1 MSHTYLQ
8 GVLTMKNGL
17 TLLAGLIVA
26 VVLGSNAVSD
36 ESSDAKAIAA
46 AVKARQSQMTL
57 YAFNIGLLGGM
68 AKGEIEYDA
77 GAASAAAAN
86 LAALSQLDQSR
97 LWPQGSD
104 NQALGM
110 DATEALPAIWA
121 PDSKVGERAMA
132 MTTAALAMQDA
143 AGQGLEALRGAIGP
157 LGKSCGGCHEDYRQ
171 KK

>member
-1 MSHTYLQ
+1 MSHIYWS

-17 TLLAGLIVA
+17 ALLAGLFVA
-26 VVLGSNAVSD
+26 VGIGSHAISD
-36 ESSDAKAIAA
+36 ENHNAKAIAA

-57 YAFNIGLLGGM
+57 YSFNIGLLGGM

-77 GAASAAAAN
+77 DAASAAAAN

-97 LWPQGSD
+97 LWPMGSD
-104 NQALGM
+104 NEALGK

-121 PDSKVGERAMA
+121 PDSKVGEKAMA

-171 KK
+171 KN